1 MPKYDIVVV
10 GAGNAG
16 MSAALQ
22 CQLAGKKTLLIEKH
36 NLPGGAATS
45 FVRGRFE
52 IEPSLHELCDFGPP
66 DNPGDTRR
74 ILDSYGVKLNW
85 HECKDYHTHYSLRI
99 YRIVNVGSA
108 FCCLVGNKQKSLKTV
123 KHALES
129 MELSAFFE
137 VRFYLIQIVS

>member
-74 ILDSYGVKLNW
+74 ILDSYGYDPSLI
-85 HECKDYHTHYSLRI
+85 EISFPPGCEFSADYEIDERDSWD
-99 YRIVNVGSA
+99 S
-108 FCCLVGNKQKSLKTV
+108 
-123 KHALES
+123 
-129 MELSAFFE
+129 
-137 VRFYLIQIVS
+137 